1 MRDMLSSS
9 NQQAA
14 QRAISAPPTSGET
27 QRLAS
32 DAIRKKLAR
41 LPRVEW
47 LGQTIASIC
56 WIASVLAYG
65 ISSTGDWLQLF
76 AASSWLV
83 ANIAAERQQRSV
95 PPESPSARP

>member
-32 DAIRKKLAR
+32 DAIGKRLAR

-47 LGQTIASIC
+47 LGQTVASIC

-83 ANIAAERQQRSV
+83 ANIAAERHARSV
-95 PPESPSARP
+95 PPESPSARR

>member
-1 MRDMLSSS
+1 MLSGN

-14 QRAISAPPTSGET
+14 QRAISAPAASGET

-32 DAIRKKLAR
+32 DAITKRLER

-83 ANIAAERQQRSV
+83 ANIATERQPRSV
-95 PPESPSARP
+95 PHESPSARP

>member
-1 MRDMLSSS
+1 MLSGH

-14 QRAISAPPTSGET
+14 QRTISAPPTSCET

-32 DAIRKKLAR
+32 DAITKRLER

-47 LGQTIASIC
+47 LGQTIASLC

-65 ISSTGDWLQLF
+65 INTGGDWLQLL

-83 ANIAAERQQRSV
+83 ANIAAERRS
-95 PPESPSARP
+95 SP

>member
-1 MRDMLSSS
+1 MRDMLSGD

-14 QRAISAPPTSGET
+14 QRTISAPPTSGET

-32 DAIRKKLAR
+32 DAITKRLER

-47 LGQTIASIC
+47 LGQTIASLC

-65 ISSTGDWLQLF
+65 INTGGDWLQLL

-83 ANIAAERQQRSV
+83 ANIAAERRS
-95 PPESPSARP
+95 SP

>member
-1 MRDMLSSS
+1 MLSGD

-14 QRAISAPPTSGET
+14 QRTISAPPTSGET

-32 DAIRKKLAR
+32 DAITKRLER

-47 LGQTIASIC
+47 LGQTIASLC

-65 ISSTGDWLQLF
+65 INTGGDWLQLL

-83 ANIAAERQQRSV
+83 ANIAAERRS
-95 PPESPSARP
+95 SP